1 VDAYKEIQK
10 RFTKQMLIDPNIIK
24 HIVFDFDG
32 VIAETDTARF
42 EVLSNILEQ
51 FGIDFKNEYKLLDL
65 LGTPTDIFLKQNF
78 KFLSNEDIESIVK
91 RRRQNYLNNLEEYCR
106 AYPGAINT
114 IGDLRTKGYKIHLA
128 TTNDM
133 LVVEKLLSH
142 LKLFNSFDSIFY
154 REKIVNSHT
163 HKKDYKLFLTESCID
178 PAMVVVVEDS
188 MIGVKAAKDANLS
201 CIAFDRFDNLALKKY
216 ADLTLRSYVEFR
228 ALFGLNRSSSQ
239 QER

>member
-1 VDAYKEIQK
+1 
-10 RFTKQMLIDPNIIK
+10 MLIDPNIIK

-42 EVLSNILEQ
+42 EVLSNILKQ

-65 LGTPTDIFLKQNF
+65 VGTPTDIFLKQNF
-78 KFLSNEDIESIVK
+78 KFLSNKDIESIVK
-91 RRRQNYLNNLEEYCR
+91 RRRQTYLNNLEKYCR
-106 AYPGAINT
+106 AYSGAINT
-114 IGDLRTKGYKIHLA
+114 IWDLRTKGYKIHLA

-188 MIGVKAAKDANLS
+188 DPAMVVVVEDSMVGVKAAKDANLS
-201 CIAFDRFDNLALKKY
+201 CIAFDRFDNIALKKH

-228 ALFGLNRSSSQ
+228 ALFGLNRYSSQ